1 MKAGL
6 QGEAKIAVTSILW
19 AAGKNTRTLSRLRPM
34 RLLVHPGARLCA
46 AARRGIMPAGL
57 RVYPNARRP
66 MPPAD
71 SAFDAILIPGGRP
84 YELAF
89 EAVPADGI
97 SPEALAER
105 IAGEQASLKR
115 VEQLAERLTTMA
127 ALHEWLFTEHAAYAA
142 HLEPRRETGPKL
154 DTY

>member
-1 MKAGL
+1 MNDRRRINPSALRRIFAHLAPHL
-6 QGEAKIAVTSILW
+6 QPHRRTLLA
-19 AAGKNTRTLSRLRPM
+19 AAGCMLGVTAMELLRPWPIKF
-34 RLLVHPGARLCA
+34 V
-46 AARRGIMPAGL
+46 
-57 RVYPNARRP
+57 
-66 MPPAD
+66 
-71 SAFDAILIPGGRP
+71 FDAILIPGGRP

-89 EAVPADGI
+89 EAVPAAGI

-105 IAGEQASLKR
+105 IAGEQASPKR

-142 HLEPRRETGPKL
+142 HLQPRRETGPKL